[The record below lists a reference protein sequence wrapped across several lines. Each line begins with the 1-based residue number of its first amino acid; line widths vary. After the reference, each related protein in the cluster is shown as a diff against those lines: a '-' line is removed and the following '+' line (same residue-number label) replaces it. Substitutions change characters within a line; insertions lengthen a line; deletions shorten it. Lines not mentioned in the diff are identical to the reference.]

1 MTSRSQTGIEFGL
14 CEIVK
19 GVRQSEYPINRN
31 CRINMV
37 AWSVWECAD
46 QVISFNR
53 GQ

>member
-1 MTSRSQTGIEFGL
+1 MASRSQASVEFGL
-14 CEIVK
+14 CEIFK

-31 CRINMV
+31 RRINMV

-53 GQ
+53 GK

>member
-1 MTSRSQTGIEFGL
+1 MTSRSQAGIEFGL

-19 GVRQSEYPINRN
+19 GVRQSEYPINSIF
-31 CRINMV
+31 RINMV

-53 GQ
+53 GK